1 MRQLGCNQRM
11 ASLMVS
17 RDLFLIFGKQQG
29 LALRAHH
36 DFVFGQ
42 LKVVHGDRL
51 AIIAG
56 RQQGR
61 LVHHVGEV
69 CTGKSGST
77 TGQNVQFHIVG

>member
-36 DFVFGQ
+36 YLVFGQ

-69 CTGKSGST
+69 RTGKSGST